1 MKLVTHVAMF
11 FYLAIISMVAV
22 VVVSFAAHW
31 IRLEEINYFLG
42 VAYASK
48 NFCLLIIAVS
58 VGAVFLSFLFSRII
72 IGVQQ
77 KERTI
82 AFENPT
88 GRVSISLSALED
100 MIKRTVLRV
109 PDVKEI
115 RSDIRATKKG
125 IDVICRLVLKAE
137 GNIPDTTSRIQDL
150 IRSRIQEILGL
161 EENVIVK
168 IHITKIF
175 SQAEKDKPARED
187 DPRNFSEL
195 SVPFKGY
202 RK

>member
-1 MKLVTHVAMF
+1 MRLMTHIAMF

-22 VVVSFAAHW
+22 VAVSFAAHW

-42 VAYASK
+42 IAYASK
-48 NFCLLIIAVS
+48 NSCLLIIAVS
-58 VGAVFLSFLFSRII
+58 AGAVFLSFIFSRII

-115 RSDIRATKKG
+115 KSDIRATKKG
-125 IDVICRLVLKAE
+125 IDVTCRLVLKAE

-175 SQAEKDKPARED
+175 SQTEKDKPVREE

>member
-1 MKLVTHVAMF
+1 MF
-11 FYLAIISMVAV
+11 FYLAIITAVAAV
-22 VVVSFAAHW
+22 AVSFAAHW
-31 IRLEEINYFLG
+31 IRLEEINYFLWI
-42 VAYASK
+42 VYSSK
-48 NFCLLIIAVS
+48 NFCLLVIGTSI
-58 VGAVFLSFLFSRII
+58 GAVFLSFLFSRII

-115 RSDIRATKKG
+115 KSDIRATKKG
-125 IDVICRLVLKAE
+125 IDVRCRLVLKAE
-137 GNIPDTTSRIQDL
+137 GNIPDTASRIQDL

-161 EENVIVK
+161 EENVMVK
-168 IHITKIF
+168 IHIAKIF
-175 SQAEKDKPARED
+175 SQTEKDKFSKED
-187 DPRNFSEL
+187 DPKNFSDM

>member
-1 MKLVTHVAMF
+1 MKLVTHIAMF
-11 FYLAIISMVAV
+11 FYLAIISIVAV
-22 VVVSFAAHW
+22 VATSFAAHW
-31 IRLEEINYFLG
+31 IRLEEVNYYLG
-42 VAYASK
+42 VAYANK
-48 NFCLLIIAVS
+48 NFCILTIALS

-109 PDVKEI
+109 ADVKEI
-115 RSDIRATKKG
+115 KSNIRATKKG
-125 IDVICRLVLKAE
+125 IDVVCRLVLKAE

-150 IRSRIQEILGL
+150 IKSRIQEILGL
-161 EENVIVK
+161 EENVTVK
-168 IHITKIF
+168 IHISKIF
-175 SQAEKDKPARED
+175 SQVDKEKSSHDEN
-187 DPRNFSEL
+187 PRNLAEM